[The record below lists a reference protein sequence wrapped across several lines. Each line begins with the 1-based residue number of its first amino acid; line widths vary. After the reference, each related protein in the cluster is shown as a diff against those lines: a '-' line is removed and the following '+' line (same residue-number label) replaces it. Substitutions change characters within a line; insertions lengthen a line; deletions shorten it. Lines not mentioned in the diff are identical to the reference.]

1 MKRISILP
9 GDGIGPEV
17 MDEALKVLTHL
28 DKILE
33 LNLIFTFGD
42 VGGVAIDKHGE
53 ALPQETLKLC
63 EQSDAI
69 LFGSVGGPQ
78 WESLPPDR
86 QPERAALLKLRK
98 HFGLFANLRPAKG
111 LPELCP
117 LDPKK
122 TSPHFDILCVRELTG
137 GIYFGEKGTCEK
149 NGEKGYFDT
158 LIYYESEIQRIAHLA
173 FSLARQRGKKVTSID
188 KANVLSSMKFWR
200 ETVNKVAK
208 DFPDIDYQDLYVDN
222 ASMQLIL
229 NPSQFDVLLCPNMFG
244 DILSDECASLCGSL
258 GLLPSASL
266 GENNFGL
273 YEPAGGT
280 APDIAGKD
288 IANPI
293 AQILSSALLLRHSL
307 KEEKAAELIE
317 KAIKLVLDDGFRT
330 KDLQSKESQKVIGTK
345 RMGDEIVKKLETLCK
360 K

>member
-1 MKRISILP
+1 MKKISILP

-63 EQSDAI
+63 EQSDAV

-117 LDPKK
+117 L
-122 TSPHFDILCVRELTG
+122 
-137 GIYFGEKGTCEK
+137 
-149 NGEKGYFDT
+149 
-158 LIYYESEIQRIAHLA
+158 
-173 FSLARQRGKKVTSID
+173 
-188 KANVLSSMKFWR
+188 
-200 ETVNKVAK
+200 
-208 DFPDIDYQDLYVDN
+208 
-222 ASMQLIL
+222 
-229 NPSQFDVLLCPNMFG
+229 
-244 DILSDECASLCGSL
+244 
-258 GLLPSASL
+258 
-266 GENNFGL
+266 
-273 YEPAGGT
+273 
-280 APDIAGKD
+280 
-288 IANPI
+288 
-293 AQILSSALLLRHSL
+293 
-307 KEEKAAELIE
+307 
-317 KAIKLVLDDGFRT
+317 
-330 KDLQSKESQKVIGTK
+330 
-345 RMGDEIVKKLETLCK
+345 
-360 K
+360 